1 MNKSFSFKGMTRG
14 GDALLT
20 KEGECLEL
28 VNLRFVNGSLRP
40 IPEFK
45 NEASLPQ
52 LYSSI
57 FWHEMAKMYL
67 CVTADSRK
75 GVCFYNENWE
85 RVLTDDGAF
94 FDIEQL
100 CGVRAIEFIGFI
112 AVCLTDG
119 GICFIVY
126 DNGSYRWLG
135 ERPEIPQLNV
145 SLSSKIH
152 EQTTVVT
159 FASGTDVSEFESSW
173 TCNEKGYLDEC
184 ISYLNKTGHFIDRV
198 LLRFA
203 LRLFDGSYIYCSQ
216 VHYIG
221 NENVVDGVGRDADNL
236 LSEVAGNS
244 SGMQYYNVKVSGFKP
259 TYSFS
264 NLNLKAW
271 EGVVVGIDL
280 FASGSIM
287 GKKVDTLMVTLHDE
301 NTSVR
306 VKAMTEA
313 YVVKE
318 LDELWNDISQTS
330 QFYKIAEFDLNGN
343 CIDFVDDVSQENLLL
358 QPSLNSADIP
368 HSLNTMVAGCY
379 YTVNNRL
386 HVGNL
391 RELFFKGYDASVL
404 KPLLGETKKVNN
416 VVVET
421 KIKTTNTT
429 SIVVKEYGDVELGYK
444 NNHYVLPALLSYPD
458 ARAYEMT
465 VLVDTGNE
473 RLKKVFP
480 LKPHDMLNLAQYL
493 HKWYLD
499 YKVTVTSQFASGFQ
513 PASISP
519 EDVFEIFAQE
529 PGVHEVVYSSSLDSW
544 TYQGREFPPDKY
556 SSLRIFAIPRNVTNG
571 DKIIFTIEY
580 GVADTTFKDIN
591 NIAVDSTWTTVDE
604 DFVLV
609 EKIPYEERPNV
620 LKVSMVDNPF
630 FFPAKSTHS
639 PSQGAVVALASNTMP
654 LSQGQFGE
662 HPLYVFCDNG
672 IWVMGIDSSGSM
684 AYTTS
689 FPLSREICKNVDTL
703 CRVDAGVVF
712 LGNEGV
718 MLLNGNKLNCISA
731 TMERDEHTAFSYAH
745 SFTFYQMASTFFPLD
760 VIGLVGFMDYMKT
773 ARVAYMAC
781 STELLFFNAGFNFC
795 YIYSLAYGTW
805 GKVYGKISG
814 VVNTFP
820 SSKLF
825 VHDSGTTKIMAIPD
839 ATAGNN
845 KILLYTRPMLWGT
858 KLPKRVL
865 QLMLHAF
872 LASFDNSLQ
881 APFLGCYLLCS
892 NDCVNFKIVSGC
904 EKNEECN
911 DITFPYFPTQ
921 SYKYFAL
928 AIVGNVGKDS
938 VITGA
943 ELEISFAWKNRLR

>member
-1 MNKSFSFKGMTRG
+1 MLS
-14 GDALLT
+14 

-40 IPEFK
+40 VPEFK
-45 NEASLPQ
+45 DEASLPQ

-57 FWHEMAKMYL
+57 FWHEMARVYL
-67 CVTADSRK
+67 CVTADDRK

-85 RVLTDDGAF
+85 RVLTDGGAI
-94 FDIEQL
+94 FDVEQL
-100 CGVRAIEFIGFI
+100 CGVRSIEFIGFI

-119 GICFIVY
+119 GIRFIVY
-126 DNGSYRWLG
+126 DNGYYRWLG
-135 ERPEIPQLNV
+135 ERPEVPQLNV
-145 SLSSKIH
+145 SLSPKMH
-152 EQTTVVT
+152 EQTTTVT
-159 FASGTDVSEFESSW
+159 FSAGTAVTDFESSW
-173 TCNEKGYLDEC
+173 EYNEKGYLDEC
-184 ISYLNKTGHFIDRV
+184 ISYLNKTGYFIDRV

-203 LRLFDGSYIYCSQ
+203 LRLFDGSYIYCSH
-216 VHYIG
+216 VHYIS
-221 NENVVDGVGRDADNL
+221 NETVVGGVGRDADNL
-236 LSEVAGNS
+236 VSEVAGNS
-244 SGMQYYNVKVSGFKP
+244 SGRQYYNVKVTGFKP
-259 TYSFS
+259 KYSFS

-287 GKKVDTLMVTLHDE
+287 GKKVDSLIVALHAEDS
-301 NTSVR
+301 TVR

-313 YVVKE
+313 YVEKE
-318 LDELWNDISQTS
+318 LEELWNDISQTS
-330 QFYKIAEFDLNGN
+330 QFYKVAEFDLYGN
-343 CIDFVDDVSQENLLL
+343 CVDFVEDVSQENLLL
-358 QPSLNSADIP
+358 QPGLNSAEIP
-368 HSLNTMVAGCY
+368 YSLNTTVAGCC

-391 RELFFKGYDASVL
+391 RELFFKGYEAPAL
-404 KPLLGETKKVNN
+404 KPLWGEIKKVNS

-429 SIVVKEYGDVELGYK
+429 SIVVKEYVDVELGYK
-444 NNHYVLPALLSYPD
+444 NNHYELPALLSYPD

-473 RLKKVFP
+473 RLKKVFT
-480 LKPHDMLNLAQYL
+480 LKPHNMLNLALYL
-493 HKWYLD
+493 HRWYQD

-513 PASISP
+513 PASISS
-519 EDVFEIFAQE
+519 EYVLEIFSNE
-529 PGVHEVVYSSSLDSW
+529 VGVHEVVYSSSLDSW
-544 TYQGREFPPDKY
+544 TYQGRVFPPDKY
-556 SSLRIFAIPRNVTNG
+556 SSLRIFAIPREVTNG

-580 GVADTTFKDIN
+580 GIGDTAFKDIN
-591 NIAVDSTWTTVDE
+591 NIPVDSTWSVVDDE
-604 DFVLV
+604 FVLV
-609 EKIPYEERPNV
+609 EKTPYEERPNV

-630 FFPAKSTHS
+630 LFPAKSTHS

-689 FPLSREICKNVDTL
+689 FPLSREICRNADTL
-703 CRVDAGVVF
+703 CRIDAGVVF

-718 MLLNGNKLNCISA
+718 MLLSGNKINCISVS
-731 TMERDEHTAFSYAH
+731 MERDECTTLSYAH
-745 SFTFYQMASTFFPLD
+745 SSTFYQMASTFFPLD
-760 VIGLVGFMDYMKT
+760 VIGLVGFMDYMKM
-773 ARVAYMAC
+773 ARVVYLAC
-781 STELLFFNAGFNFC
+781 SAELLFFNTGFNFC
-795 YIYSLAYGTW
+795 YIYSLTYGTW
-805 GKVYGKISG
+805 GKLYGKISG
-814 VVNTFP
+814 VVNTYP

-825 VHDSGTTKIMAIPD
+825 VHDSGVTKIMAIPD
-839 ATAGNN
+839 VTSGNN

-865 QLMLHAF
+865 QLMLHTF
-872 LASFDNSLQ
+872 LASFDSSAQ

-892 NDCVNFKIVSGC
+892 NDGVNFKIVSGC
-904 EKNEECN
+904 EKNGKSN

-928 AIVGNVGKDS
+928 AIVGNVGKDT